1 MSSAEYWEGS
11 ADLTRYYREAFKM
24 KEKRK
29 VRQDDYNA
37 WLYGLYIHEAI
48 ASIFCSSDEKKYV
61 YPDKPFLEKKLEE
74 DKLTDEEKKERQIAA
89 ELAFHKNL
97 MRKYGK
103 QDTAES

>member
-1 MSSAEYWEGS
+1 
-11 ADLTRYYREAFKM
+11 M

-29 VRQDDYNA
+29 ARQDDYNA
-37 WLYGLYIHEAI
+37 WLHGLYIHEAI